1 MGKRRKFYTG
11 AVFLMLGKMRQGNFF
26 LEEISTLNLFP
37 VGWGANPSNVVCK
50 ENKGKENIARI

>member
-37 VGWGANPSNVVCK
+37 VGWGGGLTRS
-50 ENKGKENIARI
+50 RFS